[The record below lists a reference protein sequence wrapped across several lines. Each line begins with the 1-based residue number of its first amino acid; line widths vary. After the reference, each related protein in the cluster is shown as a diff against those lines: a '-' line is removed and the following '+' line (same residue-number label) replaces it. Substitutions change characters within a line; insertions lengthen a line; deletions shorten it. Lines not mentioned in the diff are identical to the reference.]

1 MSIFHQVLISVAQG
15 IPNLTGRITPSGWI
29 TSVNNKSNLA
39 IDGCC
44 TKLENTAGKY
54 MFVPGVGAEGTVTSG
69 YWYPYFNASKSNA
82 LYGKSSNIT
91 PLSRKCKYFI
101 KYKN

>member
-15 IPNLTGRITPSGWI
+15 IPNITGRVTPSGWI
-29 TSVNNKSNLA
+29 TSYNSKSNLA
-39 IDGCC
+39 IDGCF
-44 TKLENTAGKY
+44 TKLQNTAGKY
-54 MFVPGVGAEGTVTSG
+54 MFVPGVGAEGSATSG
-69 YWYPYFNASKSNA
+69 YYYPYFNASNGNA

-101 KYKN
+101 KY